1 MKKFEFRL
9 DSALRWRDTQLQIE
23 RGKLSALLAEEAKL
37 KGSLET
43 LGSERRSALQ
53 CLAQEQLFSLDLR
66 SLSSYLVGAETR
78 ATLLQNQ
85 IRKRRQLVVEQQ
97 RARRPCREEREASSQ
112 IAPKAPTRMEGR
124 TRARNRG
131 QRRRSVAG
139 RKFPTIGSLFGAG
152 GQTAS
157 KRNWACAAPTN

>member
-37 KGSLET
+37 KASLDT

-85 IRKRRQLVVEQQ
+85 IRKGRQLVAEQQ
-97 RARRPCREEREASSQ
+97 ERVVHAERNVKLLLKLRQKRQLEWKAGLEREIEAN
-112 IAPKAPTRMEGR
+112 AEEAWL
-124 TRARNRG
+124 AVNF
-131 QRRRSVAG
+131 RR
-139 RKFPTIGSLFGAG
+139 
-152 GQTAS
+152 
-157 KRNWACAAPTN
+157 